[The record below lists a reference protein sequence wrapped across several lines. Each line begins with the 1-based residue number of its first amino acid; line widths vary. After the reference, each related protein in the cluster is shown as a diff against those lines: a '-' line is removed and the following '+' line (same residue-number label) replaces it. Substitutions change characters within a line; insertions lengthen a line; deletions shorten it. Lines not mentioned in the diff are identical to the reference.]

1 MQSVYNK
8 KSKYFINDKKYIT
21 DLKKFLRLNEFMFSN
36 IAWGKDENKK

>member
-21 DLKKFLRLNEFMFSN
+21 DLKKFLK
-36 IAWGKDENKK
+36 IK